1 MEDKEKEIMDKLR
14 ILDFKIADLMKLED
28 IVMKIEKDLIS
39 NEDLKDKLE
48 ELTKNINDIYE
59 NIHNITKII
68 SGKID
73 EYETYLNVD
82 IITEKVYEDLINHYM
97 NMKMKNN

>member
-1 MEDKEKEIMDKLR
+1 MENKEKEILNKLR

-59 NIHNITKII
+59 NIYNITKII

-82 IITEKVYEDLINHYM
+82 IISEKVYEDLITHYM
-97 NMKMKNN
+97 KIKNN